1 MCERGKNYKQ
11 FLIAF
16 VANISMYLEYLNNV
30 NITCKY
36 YPIKFPY
43 DTRLTFYFTQ
53 TKLVWKRFD
62 YIIQF

>member
-16 VANISMYLEYLNNV
+16 VANISMYFEYLNNV

-43 DTRLTFYFTQ
+43 DTRLTFYSTQ
-53 TKLVWKRFD
+53 TKLV
-62 YIIQF
+62 